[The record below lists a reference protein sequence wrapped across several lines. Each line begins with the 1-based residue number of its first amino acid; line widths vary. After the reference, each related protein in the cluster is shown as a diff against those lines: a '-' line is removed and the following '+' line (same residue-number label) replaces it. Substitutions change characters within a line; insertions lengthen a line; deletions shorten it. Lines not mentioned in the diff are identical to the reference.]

1 MSHNDTTSLYQSSQ
15 SDIVEIENMINNDG
29 SVLPARPSIPV
40 TSSPFVQSNLPT
52 LPQDTFWYNSILE
65 TLRVHLYTGAS
76 CGVALF
82 IAFSSLLILSLS
94 SFQSEVFA
102 VAFALLAAG
111 AVILTLNVLLL
122 LSTHLIRRTYNLLPK
137 PKSKCNGSPTLILSV
152 PPYAELNRFIL

>member
-15 SDIVEIENMINNDG
+15 SDIDEIENMINNDG

-52 LPQDTFWYNSILE
+52 LPQD
-65 TLRVHLYTGAS
+65 
-76 CGVALF
+76 
-82 IAFSSLLILSLS
+82 
-94 SFQSEVFA
+94 
-102 VAFALLAAG
+102 
-111 AVILTLNVLLL
+111 
-122 LSTHLIRRTYNLLPK
+122 RRTYNLLPK